1 MTERLR
7 TIHPDSTLGFDRT
20 VPPAAVNRRST
31 GEVFVT
37 DSDRVA
43 PDEFVVALRVPRG
56 HALWSDLRAPWHDT
70 VSTVEAFRQAFAV
83 VRHEYLDIPRGTPS
97 SLQRVALSV
106 DDLDVYRDDG
116 VSPLDGVVRVRVT
129 RSGARGAFDIAGTFT
144 VGSAVAMTLSFSSIL
159 IPRASYAEIRA
170 YQRSRKPAGGAPSPE
185 AGRVDPASV
194 GRRDPANVVIGRAAS
209 RPDRFPVVVDR
220 THPSFFDRDYDH
232 VPGSLLI
239 EAMRQGVL
247 VTSGE
252 AGLLP
257 ADATITRAEFD
268 FQAFVELDAPAECT
282 VSVTGGPAPRV
293 AASVGVDQHG
303 GRVAGG
309 TLELTAYE

>member
-1 MTERLR
+1 MTERL
-7 TIHPDSTLGFDRT
+7 IHPAALGFDRT

-37 DSDRVA
+37 DSDRA
-43 PDEFVVALRVPRG
+43 GPDEFVVAMRVPRA
-56 HALWSDLRAPWHDT
+56 HALWSDQRAPWHDT

-97 SLQRVALSV
+97 GLQRVALSV
-106 DDLDVYRDDG
+106 DDLEVYRDDG
-116 VSPLDGVVRVRVT
+116 TSPLDGVVRVRVT
-129 RSGARGAFDIAGTFT
+129 RSGTHGAFDISGTFT
-144 VGSAVAMTLSFSSIL
+144 VGPAVAMTLSFGSVL
-159 IPRASYAEIRA
+159 IPRESYEEIRA
-170 YQRSRKPAGGAPSPE
+170 YQRSRKPAGTRPRE
-185 AGRVDPASV
+185 TGRVDPASV

-209 RPDRFPVVVDR
+209 REPGRFPVVVDR

-247 VTSGE
+247 VTSAE
-252 AGLLP
+252 EGLLP
-257 ADATITRAEFD
+257 PDATITRAELG

-282 VSVTGGPAPRV
+282 VSVTRGPRPRTV
-293 AASVGVDQHG
+293 MASVGIDQHG
-303 GRVAGG
+303 GQVAGG